1 MQTKGGKNRCHLL
14 GLWRPCMG
22 NCAGTDF
29 LSKKVR
35 FTGRTARVRPV
46 PPYCSCTFPHYFSA
60 LNFLQSGCCDKKL
73 LESITP
79 ISLVALLENAFDQST
94 TDVAYDR

>member
-14 GLWRPCMG
+14 GLWRPCTG

-35 FTGRTARVRPV
+35 CTGRTARVRPV
-46 PPYCSCTFPHYFSA
+46 PPYCSCTFPHY
-60 LNFLQSGCCDKKL
+60 LLPKL
-73 LESITP
+73 TKGPLGS
-79 ISLVALLENAFDQST
+79 VALL
-94 TDVAYDR
+94 